1 MRSLSWREFDG
12 AVEQLAAHARLLPNL
27 CGIHGVPR
35 GGMVLAVALSHRLE
49 LPLLEQPCAGCLV
62 VDDVY
67 ETGQTL
73 APYRHLDGCHVLVWI
88 SKAEPLWWHAAEVTS
103 AQEWLLFPW
112 ESAAAAAADEQRY
125 RQSRP

>member
-1 MRSLSWREFDG
+1 MRSLSWQEFDR
-12 AVEQLAAHARLLPNL
+12 AVEHLAAHARQLPGL

-73 APYRHLDGCHVLVWI
+73 APYRQLEGCHVLVWI
-88 SKAEPLWWHAAEVTS
+88 SKADPLWWHAAEVTS

-112 ESAAAAAADEQRY
+112 ESAAASAADEQRY

>member
-1 MRSLSWREFDG
+1 MRSLSWQEFDR
-12 AVEQLAAHARLLPNL
+12 AVEQLATHARQLSGL

-73 APYRHLDGCHVLVWI
+73 APYRQLEGCHVLVWI

>member
-1 MRSLSWREFDG
+1 MRSLSWQEFDR
-12 AVEQLAAHARLLPNL
+12 AVEHLAAHARQLSGL

-73 APYRHLDGCHVLVWI
+73 APYRQLEGCHVLVWI